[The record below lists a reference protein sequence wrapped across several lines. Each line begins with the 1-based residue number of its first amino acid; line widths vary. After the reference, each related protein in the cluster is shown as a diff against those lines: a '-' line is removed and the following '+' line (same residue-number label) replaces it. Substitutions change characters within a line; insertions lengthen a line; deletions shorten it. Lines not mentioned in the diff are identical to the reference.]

1 MSLIS
6 KICVLFLGWLMIGA
20 IITTIRLTII
30 MVKLQMLDPDNETLI
45 DDFLERV
52 CGSMPIIN
60 DIRFKGKSTKEVED
74 QVKAKFGGSRF
85 TRLMEFLVDWPRS
98 LAIVV
103 TPFEEAL
110 QMYKAEYNRGI
121 RIRKKK
127 EPS

>member
-6 KICVLFLGWLMIGA
+6 KLCVLFLGWIIIGMIISVIRIGA
-20 IITTIRLTII
+20 IMIRLQ
-30 MVKLQMLDPDNETLI
+30 LLDPDNESLI

-60 DIRFKGKSTKEVED
+60 DIRFKGKTTKEVDD
-74 QVKAKFGGSRF
+74 QIGSKFGGNRF

-98 LAIVV
+98 LAMVIP
-103 TPFEEAL
+103 PFEEVL
-110 QMYKAEYNRGI
+110 QLYKDEYNRGI
-121 RIRKKK
+121 RTRK

>member
-6 KICVLFLGWLMIGA
+6 KLCVLFLGWIIIGIIVSVIRIGA
-20 IITTIRLTII
+20 IMIRLQ
-30 MVKLQMLDPDNETLI
+30 LLDPDNESLI

-60 DIRFKGKSTKEVED
+60 DMRFKGRSTKEVND
-74 QVKAKFGGSRF
+74 QISSKFGGNRF

-98 LAIVV
+98 LAMVIP
-103 TPFEEAL
+103 PFEETL
-110 QMYKAEYNRGI
+110 QLYKDEYNRGI
-121 RIRKKK
+121 RVRK

>member
-6 KICVLFLGWLMIGA
+6 KICVLFLGWIIIGMIISVVRIGA
-20 IITTIRLTII
+20 IMI
-30 MVKLQMLDPDNETLI
+30 KLQLLDPDNESLI

-60 DIRFKGKSTKEVED
+60 DIRFKGKSTREVDD
-74 QVKAKFGGSRF
+74 QISSKFGGNRF

-98 LAIVV
+98 LATVIP
-103 TPFEEAL
+103 PFEEVL
-110 QMYKAEYNRGI
+110 QLYKDEYDRGI
-121 RIRKKK
+121 RTRK